1 MSDDRGRQI
10 AAGAQ
15 IYKCEQQSG
24 DTLFDLAGHS
34 LIPVGKPERCVD
46 SEHAANPGE
55 PRAIAQIRDTVH
67 QVAAVHKLLSE
78 GRESPRKRKSGQSQ
92 FEISCQH
99 SKLGQILLL
108 SGKPQ
113 EERLSGDE
121 LESFYLD
128 YNHHGYDNRDEI
140 S

>member
-24 DTLFDLAGHS
+24 DTLFDLTCHS

-78 GRESPRKRKSGQSQ
+78 VPRPRVFLDTELVKSSEKSHGGVCEQRERTSFGSPAGS
-92 FEISCQH
+92 
-99 SKLGQILLL
+99 
-108 SGKPQ
+108 P
-113 EERLSGDE
+113 
-121 LESFYLD
+121 
-128 YNHHGYDNRDEI
+128 
-140 S
+140 